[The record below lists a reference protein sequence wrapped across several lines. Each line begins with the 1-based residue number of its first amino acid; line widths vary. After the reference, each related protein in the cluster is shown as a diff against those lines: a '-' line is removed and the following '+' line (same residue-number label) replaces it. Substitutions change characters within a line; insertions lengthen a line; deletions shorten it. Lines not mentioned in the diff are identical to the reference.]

1 MGVQCCGCVAHVSHH
16 SPASPSCV
24 CVFIVPMPTVCG
36 REQEVDLSAND
47 ITKDGVQRIREI
59 LGGLA
64 TAGSCRINLE
74 DNDDDSDSDGGSDD

>member
-1 MGVQCCGCVAHVSHH
+1 MR
-16 SPASPSCV
+16 V
-24 CVFIVPMPTVCG
+24 CVYRPVPTVCG